1 VVIENYSSTDMA
13 LAWSHGS
20 GEAYNLVPACWLTGG
35 FVVRQVPWVLNV
47 GLAPRNDQPELVG
60 EPLAKFDSGEMIQG
74 APAIVR
80 ILIPAAG
87 EPVVDQLVD
96 LPDIELGRA
105 C

>member
-1 VVIENYSSTDMA
+1 
-13 LAWSHGS
+13 
-20 GEAYNLVPACWLTGG
+20 
-35 FVVRQVPWVLNV
+35 
-47 GLAPRNDQPELVG
+47 LVG